1 MENRS
6 DRLVPRGRPSG
17 QVGRQI
23 VNILVVQSELGVL
36 RGGGENFTRNLF
48 SAFAR
53 RGHQVTATFVAD
65 AQGKYPIQLPVEIK
79 SCPLAGYWS
88 RKFGQDVLSSVAAWL
103 PEGLGC
109 RTTWNRIQEALCWR
123 TVRWHDRRFAHRVET
138 EFDGRWNQYD
148 AVFVHGNALLAGRIA
163 QVCPTILRLPG
174 PVSPDLA
181 PVLNTIQSVCA
192 NGDALLHLRGFLGD
206 HATEL
211 PIGLDGELF
220 KPGSSP
226 QRERLGWTEADW
238 VIGYV
243 GRLAY
248 VKGVDLLADAFKKL
262 QAHVPH
268 ARLLMIGAGEEEGK
282 LRELLKDELA
292 TGVVHMELDV
302 PHERLGDWYRAMDVF
317 VMPSRYENFSNAV
330 LEALACGVP
339 FLGSNVGG
347 NPRLVESHGGH
358 LFASAS
364 SEALCG
370 ALRFMVENV
379 RRGERHEV
387 ARLRP
392 SDKATSW
399 DVAAARLEEIIM
411 EDLVRKETAR
421 RGSYP
426 QAVATVMSQ
435 A

>member
-79 SCPLAGYWS
+79 PCPLAGYWS

-163 QVCPTILRLPG
+163 QVRPTILRLPG

-347 NPRLVESHGGH
+347 NPRLSEAYGGRLFEAGSVEALNYALSDMMGRSRQEEVERSLQWERLSAVRGWD
-358 LFASAS
+358 ASA
-364 SEALCG
+364 
-370 ALRFMVENV
+370 
-379 RRGERHEV
+379 
-387 ARLRP
+387 
-392 SDKATSW
+392 K
-399 DVAAARLEEIIM
+399 RLEELLQRCFGDPIIS
-411 EDLVRKETAR
+411 VSTV
-421 RGSYP
+421 GSP
-426 QAVATVMSQ
+426 KC
-435 A
+435 